1 MKHNYLDNY
10 ELVNG
15 YALIDTDFSIITA
28 NEKMYKFLGAVRKAA
43 ISDAI
48 HQVDIDDFINVS
60 NNLRIGQSKSMV
72 LRMKRVDN
80 SYRWVLMDIKRL
92 YMSNN
97 HKKEYLE
104 LNISDVIGLKNH
116 TNHLNE
122 DIGIYRRVLSINDK
136 LVYTYEYDKDLFTI
150 YNYVNDDAIAVI
162 SSTIDDVYERIL
174 KKGLIPNESIK
185 EYTAYFNNIKNAKSV
200 YDHHFSINVNYGD
213 GLKPT
218 GSYINGSTIY
228 AQRKPIRSVGTL
240 KLPDANNVFSKTTYD
255 YEDCN
260 KMLGRE
266 GLEKYTL
273 NNISYNKNYRFAFI
287 KVHIDNITEYKDTHG
302 KKAYNTIL
310 DIIKETLLKV
320 VEYRGVAGNPDNETE
335 YVVIVK
341 NLYNESELRAFIEYM
356 RSRIIWECKAFDVSF
371 MPLFSIGIGRYPD
384 NGTDF
389 KVITDKLI
397 KATDIAI
404 SKGGNRYI
412 IYKEDIHGE
421 L

>member
-97 HKKEYLE
+97 HKKEYIE

-136 LVYTYEYDKDLFTI
+136 LVYTYEYDKDLF
-150 YNYVNDDAIAVI
+150 N
-162 SSTIDDVYERIL
+162 
-174 KKGLIPNESIK
+174 
-185 EYTAYFNNIKNAKSV
+185 
-200 YDHHFSINVNYGD
+200 
-213 GLKPT
+213 
-218 GSYINGSTIY
+218 
-228 AQRKPIRSVGTL
+228 
-240 KLPDANNVFSKTTYD
+240 
-255 YEDCN
+255 
-260 KMLGRE
+260 
-266 GLEKYTL
+266 
-273 NNISYNKNYRFAFI
+273 
-287 KVHIDNITEYKDTHG
+287 HI
-302 KKAYNTIL
+302 
-310 DIIKETLLKV
+310 
-320 VEYRGVAGNPDNETE
+320 
-335 YVVIVK
+335 
-341 NLYNESELRAFIEYM
+341 
-356 RSRIIWECKAFDVSF
+356 
-371 MPLFSIGIGRYPD
+371 
-384 NGTDF
+384 
-389 KVITDKLI
+389 
-397 KATDIAI
+397 
-404 SKGGNRYI
+404 
-412 IYKEDIHGE
+412 
-421 L
+421 

>member
-1 MKHNYLDNY
+1 M
-10 ELVNG
+10 
-15 YALIDTDFSIITA
+15 
-28 NEKMYKFLGAVRKAA
+28 
-43 ISDAI
+43 
-48 HQVDIDDFINVS
+48 
-60 NNLRIGQSKSMV
+60 
-72 LRMKRVDN
+72 
-80 SYRWVLMDIKRL
+80 
-92 YMSNN
+92 
-97 HKKEYLE
+97 
-104 LNISDVIGLKNH
+104 
-116 TNHLNE
+116 
-122 DIGIYRRVLSINDK
+122 LSINDK

-174 KKGLIPNESIK
+174 KKGLIPDESIK

-200 YDHHFSINVNYGD
+200 YEHHFSINVNYGD

-228 AQRKPIRSVGTL
+228 SQRKPIRSVGTL

-287 KVHIDNITEYKDTHG
+287 KVHIDNIAEYKDTHG

-341 NLYNESELRAFIEYM
+341 DLYNESELRAFIEYM

>member
-1 MKHNYLDNY
+1 
-10 ELVNG
+10 
-15 YALIDTDFSIITA
+15 
-28 NEKMYKFLGAVRKAA
+28 MYF
-43 ISDAI
+43 
-48 HQVDIDDFINVS
+48 Q
-60 NNLRIGQSKSMV
+60 
-72 LRMKRVDN
+72 
-80 SYRWVLMDIKRL
+80 RL
-92 YMSNN
+92 
-97 HKKEYLE
+97 H
-104 LNISDVIGLKNH
+104 
-116 TNHLNE
+116 
-122 DIGIYRRVLSINDK
+122 
-136 LVYTYEYDKDLFTI
+136 
-150 YNYVNDDAIAVI
+150 
-162 SSTIDDVYERIL
+162 
-174 KKGLIPNESIK
+174 
-185 EYTAYFNNIKNAKSV
+185 
-200 YDHHFSINVNYGD
+200 
-213 GLKPT
+213 
-218 GSYINGSTIY
+218 
-228 AQRKPIRSVGTL
+228 
-240 KLPDANNVFSKTTYD
+240 D

-287 KVHIDNITEYKDTHG
+287 KVHIDNMTEYKDTHG
-302 KKAYNTIL
+302 EKAYNTIL

-341 NLYNESELRAFIEYM
+341 DLYNESELRAFIEYM

>member
-1 MKHNYLDNY
+1 
-10 ELVNG
+10 
-15 YALIDTDFSIITA
+15 
-28 NEKMYKFLGAVRKAA
+28 MY
-43 ISDAI
+43 
-48 HQVDIDDFINVS
+48 Q
-60 NNLRIGQSKSMV
+60 
-72 LRMKRVDN
+72 
-80 SYRWVLMDIKRL
+80 
-92 YMSNN
+92 
-97 HKKEYLE
+97 
-104 LNISDVIGLKNH
+104 
-116 TNHLNE
+116 
-122 DIGIYRRVLSINDK
+122 
-136 LVYTYEYDKDLFTI
+136 
-150 YNYVNDDAIAVI
+150 
-162 SSTIDDVYERIL
+162 
-174 KKGLIPNESIK
+174 
-185 EYTAYFNNIKNAKSV
+185 
-200 YDHHFSINVNYGD
+200 HHFSINVNYGD

-228 AQRKPIRSVGTL
+228 SQRKPIRSVGTL

-273 NNISYNKNYRFAFI
+273 NNISYNKNYRLHLSRFI
-287 KVHIDNITEYKDTHG
+287 LIILLNTRIPWQ
-302 KKAYNTIL
+302 KAYNTIL

-389 KVITDKLI
+389 KVITNKLI

>member
-1 MKHNYLDNY
+1 
-10 ELVNG
+10 
-15 YALIDTDFSIITA
+15 
-28 NEKMYKFLGAVRKAA
+28 
-43 ISDAI
+43 
-48 HQVDIDDFINVS
+48 
-60 NNLRIGQSKSMV
+60 
-72 LRMKRVDN
+72 
-80 SYRWVLMDIKRL
+80 
-92 YMSNN
+92 
-97 HKKEYLE
+97 
-104 LNISDVIGLKNH
+104 
-116 TNHLNE
+116 
-122 DIGIYRRVLSINDK
+122 
-136 LVYTYEYDKDLFTI
+136 
-150 YNYVNDDAIAVI
+150 
-162 SSTIDDVYERIL
+162 
-174 KKGLIPNESIK
+174 
-185 EYTAYFNNIKNAKSV
+185 
-200 YDHHFSINVNYGD
+200 
-213 GLKPT
+213 
-218 GSYINGSTIY
+218 
-228 AQRKPIRSVGTL
+228 
-240 KLPDANNVFSKTTYD
+240 
-255 YEDCN
+255 
-260 KMLGRE
+260 MLGRE

-341 NLYNESELRAFIEYM
+341 DLYNESELRAFIEYM